1 MSWRRVLDR
10 IRAEPLALFLAG
22 GALIVAANALLGP
35 ALGLDDIPRR
45 IEVTRADLVRFTQLR
60 ARAFSEERA
69 SESFDAMSEAKKREL
84 LAQYL
89 REEALYREA
98 VELGL
103 DRQDYVVRRRI
114 VQSMEYALG
123 SQEGEARV
131 PDDGE
136 VRAWYDAHKELYS
149 LPSVIS
155 FSHVY
160 FGGPQAKARAI
171 AALPV
176 LTGGQGA
183 PEEMGDR
190 FLYTALYL
198 KRTEQEV
205 AGHFGAAMAHEL
217 FDQSRSGSWIGPL
230 ASIHGYHLVR
240 VEQVEQGGLQPFE
253 QAKAKATQDAMAA
266 ARKASIERN
275 VAETLARYRVVLSSG
290 LENLR

>member
-1 MSWRRVLDR
+1 MSWRRALDR
-10 IRAEPLALFLAG
+10 LRAEPLALFLAG
-22 GALIVAANALLGP
+22 GALIFAANALLGP
-35 ALGLDDIPRR
+35 ALSLDDNPRR

-60 ARAFSEERA
+60 ARAFSEEQA
-69 SESFDAMSEAKKREL
+69 SESFDAMSDAQKREL

-98 VELGL
+98 VELGM

-123 SQEGEARV
+123 SQEGEVQV
-131 PDDGE
+131 PDAGK
-136 VRAWYDAHKELYS
+136 VRAWYDAHRELYS
-149 LPSVIS
+149 LPSAIS

-176 LTGGQGA
+176 LTGGQGV

-190 FLYTALYL
+190 FLYTASYL
-198 KRTEQEV
+198 KRTKQEV
-205 AGHFGAAMAHEL
+205 AGHFGAAMADEL
-217 FDQSRSGSWIGPL
+217 FTRTRSGAWTGPL

-240 VEQVEQGGLQPFE
+240 VEQIERGGAQPFE
-253 QAKAKATQDAMAA
+253 QVRAKATQDAMAA
-266 ARKASIERN
+266 ERKAHIERS
-275 VAETLARYRVVLSSG
+275 VAKTLSRYRVVLSSG
-290 LENLR
+290 LENLQ